1 MIQILHNSKTESYKQ
16 LKKIILSDDFSWH
29 YQETTTTNDDLKYEG
44 HQNVCNLG
52 HNFLIRPEINGY
64 SKINSK
70 GFSLAMNVIR
80 EILSENGFPNDTY
93 FFLRINANCSIPVNG
108 DQFSIP
114 HTDHDFPHVNFL
126 SYLTD
131 TGGRTFVEGEEHN
144 PSEDDAILFTGKHYL
159 ELPKRGRRIV
169 LVATMFGYTYD

>member
-64 SKINSK
+64 SKVNSK
-70 GFSLAMNVIR
+70 GFSLAMNVVR
-80 EILSENGFPNDTY
+80 EILSENGFPSDTY

-114 HTDHDFPHVNFL
+114 HIDHDFPHVNFL

-131 TGGRTFVEGEEHN
+131 TGGRTFVEGEEHD
-144 PSEDDAILFTGKHYL
+144 PKSLPPVFFRILLHQI
-159 ELPKRGRRIV
+159 EP
-169 LVATMFGYTYD
+169 